1 MDMVNNGDGH
11 YGFTCKLE
19 FNFIAIA
26 IKKGGRNL
34 HYNLIKNNNVK

>member
-26 IKKGGRNL
+26 IKKGGEI
-34 HYNLIKNNNVK
+34 YITT